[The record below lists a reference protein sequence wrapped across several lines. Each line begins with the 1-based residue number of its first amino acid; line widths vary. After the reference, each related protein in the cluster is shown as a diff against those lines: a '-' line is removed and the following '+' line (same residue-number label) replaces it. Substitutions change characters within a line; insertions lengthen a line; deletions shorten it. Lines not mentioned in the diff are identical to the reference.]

1 MGIYL
6 NPGNEEFYNAV
17 RNSKIYVDKTELIKF
32 TNSVLRSEQRNVCV
46 SRPRRF
52 GKSMAANMLLA
63 YYSRGCNSAELFD
76 KLAIASEEGYES
88 NLNKYNVIHLNIQ
101 QFMGRTS
108 CIHDMIELLSVKV
121 TRELKREFSDVTYY
135 EQDIVSVL
143 EEIYSQTGNSFVFII
158 DEWDC
163 VFRDDKLNGE
173 GQREYL
179 NLLRDMLKNQPY
191 NALAYMTGILPVKK
205 YGEHSALNMFD
216 EYSMTNQEVQKEFI
230 SMCYSNSLLF
240 SKERL

>member
-6 NPGNEEFYNAV
+6 NPGNEEFYRAV
-17 RNSKIYVDKTELIKF
+17 NSQIYVDKTELIRYINQYIN
-32 TNSVLRSEQRNVCV
+32 TEHRNICV

-52 GKSMAANMLLA
+52 GKSMAANMLTA
-63 YYSRGCNSAELFD
+63 YYSSGCDSKDIFKEYKIAECDNFE
-76 KLAIASEEGYES
+76 KH
-88 NLNKYNVIHLNIQ
+88 LNKYNVIHLNIQ

-108 CIHDMIELLSVKV
+108 CIYDMIELLSVKV

-216 EYSMTNQEVQKEFI
+216 EYSITNQEVQKEFI